1 MLVPLLILNRSQFLQ
16 TQNFSI
22 ASVAQL
28 VSSTD
33 ITSDR
38 KVNDFTTINESVQ
51 IILSHVDESFLRQ
64 ILDSGKFLYR
74 GRENFSNT
82 FDRHSQI
89 TVSNSKPDLFDLDT
103 YDDASA
109 VKHFKDLEITLS
121 SLDST
126 ALPSNSHIATPIL
139 TDAGQWGTPVS
150 IWPLEESIHYIWNR
164 RDKVFWPATLN
175 NLRRGIVVDSDL
187 TSALVDG
194 HEVMFKAERFLEIPS
209 TFDNTLRSKLL
220 QAKCLSSVF

>member
-1 MLVPLLILNRSQFLQ
+1 MKFVMLVPLLILNRSQFLQ
-16 TQNFSI
+16 TQNFSV
-22 ASVAQL
+22 ASVAKL

-38 KVNDFTTINESVQ
+38 KVNNFFINESVQ

-89 TVSNSKPDLFDLDT
+89 SVSNSKPDLFDLGT
-103 YDDASA
+103 YDDARA
-109 VKHFKDLEITLS
+109 IQHFKDLEITLS

-150 IWPLEESIHYIWNR
+150 IWPLEKTIHYVWNR
-164 RDKVFWPATLN
+164 KDKLFWPATLN
-175 NLRRGIVVDSDL
+175 NVRRGIVVDSDL
-187 TSALVDG
+187 ASALVDG
-194 HEVMFKAERFLEIPS
+194 HEVMFKAESFLEIPS

-220 QAKCLSSVF
+220 QAKL